1 MRTRVLMLLFVLLSA
16 AGAGARSYSVEEV
29 PNVHVADRTRFLSN
43 PDGIISPAAQAR
55 IDSLVAG
62 VRRATSAEM
71 AVVVVD
77 DIASDDIDVF
87 ATELFTAWGLGKKD
101 RDNGLLVLVARD
113 RRKAVI
119 RPGYGMEGVLTDI
132 ACTEIVR
139 KTVIPNMRGND
150 INAAV
155 DQATALMASA
165 ISDPAVAGE
174 LRSAESDNVGGQV
187 KAIDS
192 DALWTLLYFVVGVAL
207 LIGFVLMISDIRS
220 TRRLDRYGKAQY
232 WRKRIPL
239 YLAVAVVSA
248 GSGSIFL
255 LIAFLAY
262 RRNRLGR
269 VRCDSCGAKMKRLG
283 EEEDNQLLS
292 DSQDLEERLNTVDY
306 DVWECSKCGSVKR
319 FAYRSGQKKYTEC
332 PNCHTVAYGLTEDNI
347 LVPPTVR
354 QDGTGERVYE
364 CKYCRYRNSRR
375 YRIPRK
381 DDGALAAAVIGAA
394 IGASSG
400 RGGGLGSGGFG
411 GGFGGGS
418 TGGGGGGGSW

>member
-1 MRTRVLMLLFVLLSA
+1 MMIIAAFVCCTAIAARPVSPEEMPNVQVTDRSQYVSDPAGLLSA
-16 AGAGARSYSVEEV
+16 ETKSIVNRRLSDLRRSTTAEVVVALPPDIGDETIQQWSERLFSLWKIGKSDKDNGA
-29 PNVHVADRTRFLSN
+29 L
-43 PDGIISPAAQAR
+43 
-55 IDSLVAG
+55 LVIAPG
-62 VRRATSAEM
+62 QRRAFIT
-71 AVVVVD
+71 V
-77 DIASDDIDVF
+77 
-87 ATELFTAWGLGKKD
+87 
-101 RDNGLLVLVARD
+101 
-113 RRKAVI
+113 
-119 RPGYGMEGVLTDI
+119 GYGMEGVLTDI

-354 QDGTGERVYE
+354 QDGSGERVYE